1 MMKKI
6 DVNSLVKIIILLV
19 NIVFITIPYSF
30 SNAKLENKLKYANKI
45 EKSEEKTQD
54 FYKIYEDFNKASSE
68 VNISFAS
75 KKMSVQDGKMFIT
88 VGLDKDVME
97 VINFLTYINKKLPQI
112 SVSSADISSDEN
124 KTSEIVFYIGN
135 AYD

>member
-1 MMKKI
+1 MKKI
-6 DVNSLVKIIILLV
+6 DINSLVKIIILLV

-54 FYKIYEDFNKASSE
+54 FYQIYDDFNKASNE
-68 VNISFAS
+68 VNMSYVS

-88 VGLDKDVME
+88 VDLDKDVME

-112 SVSSADISSDEN
+112 SVSSADISSDGS

-135 AYD
+135 AHD

>member
-1 MMKKI
+1 MKKI
-6 DVNSLVKIIILLV
+6 DVNSLVKILILLV

-54 FYKIYEDFNKASSE
+54 FYKIYDDFNKASSE
-68 VNISFAS
+68 VNISFVS
-75 KKMSVQDGKMFIT
+75 KKMSVQGEKMFIT
-88 VGLDKDVME
+88 VALDKDVME
-97 VINFLTYINKKLPQI
+97 VINYLTYINKKLPQI
-112 SVSSADISSDEN
+112 SVSSADISSDVN

-135 AYD
+135 DYD

>member
-1 MMKKI
+1 MKKI
-6 DVNSLVKIIILLV
+6 DINSLVKIIILLV

-30 SNAKLENKLKYANKI
+30 SNAKLENKLKNAKKI
-45 EKSEEKTQD
+45 EKSSAKTQD
-54 FYKIYEDFNKASSE
+54 FYQIYEDFNKASSE
-68 VNISFAS
+68 VNMSFAS
-75 KKMSVQDGKMFIT
+75 KKMSVQGGKMFIT
-88 VGLDKDVME
+88 VALDKDVME

-112 SVSSADISSDEN
+112 SVSSADISSDRS

>member
-1 MMKKI
+1 MKKI
-6 DVNSLVKIIILLV
+6 DVNSLVKILILLV

-54 FYKIYEDFNKASSE
+54 FYKIYEDFNKASNE
-68 VNISFAS
+68 VNMSYVS

-88 VGLDKDVME
+88 VGLNKDVME
-97 VINFLTYINKKLPQI
+97 VINYLTYINKKLPQI

-124 KTSEIVFYIGN
+124 RTSEIVFYIGN
-135 AYD
+135 AHD

>member
-1 MMKKI
+1 MKKI

>member
-1 MMKKI
+1 MKKI

-30 SNAKLENKLKYANKI
+30 SNAKLENKLKYVNKI

-54 FYKIYEDFNKASSE
+54 FYKIYEDFNKASSD
-68 VNISFAS
+68 VNINYVS

-88 VGLDKDVME
+88 VDLDKDVME
-97 VINFLTYINKKLPQI
+97 VINYLTYINKKLPQV

>member
-1 MMKKI
+1 MKKI
-6 DVNSLVKIIILLV
+6 DINSLVKIIILLV

-30 SNAKLENKLKYANKI
+30 SNAKLENKLKNANKI

-68 VNISFAS
+68 VNMNYVS

-88 VGLDKDVME
+88 VGLNKDVME
-97 VINFLTYINKKLPQI
+97 VINYLNYINKKLPKI
-112 SVSSADISSDEN
+112 SVSSADISSDVN

>member
-1 MMKKI
+1 MKKI
-6 DVNSLVKIIILLV
+6 DINSLVKILILFV

-45 EKSEEKTQD
+45 EKLEEKTQD
-54 FYKIYEDFNKASSE
+54 FYQIYDDFNKVSNE
-68 VNISFAS
+68 VNMSYVS

-112 SVSSADISSDEN
+112 SVSSAN

-135 AYD
+135 DYD

>member
-1 MMKKI
+1 MKKI
-6 DVNSLVKIIILLV
+6 DVNSLVKILILFV

-54 FYKIYEDFNKASSE
+54 FYKIYEDFNKASGE
-68 VNISFAS
+68 VNISFVS
-75 KKMSVQDGKMFIT
+75 KKMSVQGGRMFIT
-88 VGLDKDVME
+88 VALDKDVME
-97 VINFLTYINKKLPQI
+97 VINYLTYINKKLPQI
-112 SVSSADISSDEN
+112 SVSSADISSDVN

>member
-1 MMKKI
+1 MKKI

-45 EKSEEKTQD
+45 EKLEEKTQD
-54 FYKIYEDFNKASSE
+54 FYQIYDDFNKVSNE
-68 VNISFAS
+68 VNMSYVS

-97 VINFLTYINKKLPQI
+97 VINFLTYINKKLPQV

-124 KTSEIVFYIGN
+124 KISEIVFYIGN
-135 AYD
+135 AHD

>member
-1 MMKKI
+1 MKKI
-6 DVNSLVKIIILLV
+6 DVNSLVKILILLV

-45 EKSEEKTQD
+45 EKLEEKTQD
-54 FYKIYEDFNKASSE
+54 FYQIYDDFNKVSNE
-68 VNISFAS
+68 VNISFVS

-112 SVSSADISSDEN
+112 SVSSADISSDAN
-124 KTSEIVFYIGN
+124 KTSEIVRLV
-135 AYD
+135 DRKSVV

>member
-1 MMKKI
+1 MKKI

-54 FYKIYEDFNKASSE
+54 FYKIYEDFNKASSK
-68 VNISFAS
+68 VNMNYVS
-75 KKMSVQDGKMFIT
+75 KKMSVQGGKMFIT
-88 VGLDKDVME
+88 VGLNKDVME
-97 VINFLTYINKKLPQI
+97 VINYLTYINKKLPQI

>member
-1 MMKKI
+1 MKKI

-30 SNAKLENKLKYANKI
+30 SNAKLENKLKYVNKI

-54 FYKIYEDFNKASSE
+54 FYKIYDDFNKASNE
-68 VNISFAS
+68 VNMSYVS

-88 VGLDKDVME
+88 VGLNKDVME
-97 VINFLTYINKKLPQI
+97 VINYLTYINKKLPQI

>member
-1 MMKKI
+1 MKKI
-6 DVNSLVKIIILLV
+6 DINSLVKIIILLV

-54 FYKIYEDFNKASSE
+54 FYQIYDDFNKASNE
-68 VNISFAS
+68 VNMSYVS

-88 VGLDKDVME
+88 VALDKDVLE

-112 SVSSADISSDEN
+112 SVSSADISSDGS

-135 AYD
+135 AHD

>member
-1 MMKKI
+1 MKKI

-54 FYKIYEDFNKASSE
+54 FYQIYDDFNKASSE
-68 VNISFAS
+68 VNMSFVS

-97 VINFLTYINKKLPQI
+97 VINFLTYINKKLPQV

-124 KTSEIVFYIGN
+124 KTGEIVFYIGN
-135 AYD
+135 DYD

>member
-1 MMKKI
+1 MKKI
-6 DVNSLVKIIILLV
+6 DVNSLVKILILLV

-68 VNISFAS
+68 VNMSYVS

-88 VGLDKDVME
+88 VGLNKDVME
-97 VINFLTYINKKLPQI
+97 VINYLTYINKKLPQI

>member
-1 MMKKI
+1 MKKI
-6 DVNSLVKIIILLV
+6 DVNSLVKILILFV

-45 EKSEEKTQD
+45 EKLEEKTQD
-54 FYKIYEDFNKASSE
+54 FYQIYDDFNKASNE
-68 VNISFAS
+68 VNMSYVS

-88 VGLDKDVME
+88 VALDKDVME
-97 VINFLTYINKKLPQI
+97 VINFLTYINKKLPQV
-112 SVSSADISSDEN
+112 SVSSADISSDAN

-135 AYD
+135 AHD

>member
-54 FYKIYEDFNKASSE
+54 FYKIYEDFNKASSD
-68 VNISFAS
+68 VNINYVS

-88 VGLDKDVME
+88 VGLNKDVME
-97 VINFLTYINKKLPQI
+97 VINYLTYINKKLPQI

>member
-1 MMKKI
+1 MKKI
-6 DVNSLVKIIILLV
+6 DINSLVKIIILLV
-19 NIVFITIPYSF
+19 NIVFISIPYSF

-54 FYKIYEDFNKASSE
+54 FYQIYDDFNKASNE
-68 VNISFAS
+68 VNMSYVS

-88 VGLDKDVME
+88 VALDKDVLE

-112 SVSSADISSDEN
+112 SVSSADISSDGS

-135 AYD
+135 AHD

>member
-1 MMKKI
+1 MKKI

-54 FYKIYEDFNKASSE
+54 FYKIYEDFNKASSD
-68 VNISFAS
+68 VNINYVS

-97 VINFLTYINKKLPQI
+97 VINYLTYINKKLPQI

>member
-1 MMKKI
+1 MKKI
-6 DVNSLVKIIILLV
+6 DVNSLVKILILLV

-30 SNAKLENKLKYANKI
+30 SNVKLENKLKNAKKI

-54 FYKIYEDFNKASSE
+54 FYKIYEDFNKASNE

-88 VGLDKDVME
+88 VALNKDVME
-97 VINFLTYINKKLPQI
+97 VINFLTYINNKLPQV

-135 AYD
+135 DYD

>member
-1 MMKKI
+1 MKKI
-6 DVNSLVKIIILLV
+6 DVNSLVKILILLV
-19 NIVFITIPYSF
+19 NIVFISIPYSF

-68 VNISFAS
+68 VNISFVS
-75 KKMSVQDGKMFIT
+75 KKMSVQGTKMFIT
-88 VGLDKDVME
+88 VGLDKDVLE

-112 SVSSADISSDEN
+112 SVSSADISSDVN
-124 KTSEIVFYIGN
+124 KTSETVFYIGN
-135 AYD
+135 AHD

>member
-1 MMKKI
+1 MKKI

-30 SNAKLENKLKYANKI
+30 SNAKLENKLKYVNKI

-54 FYKIYEDFNKASSE
+54 FYKIYEDFNKASSD
-68 VNISFAS
+68 VNINYVS

-88 VGLDKDVME
+88 VGLNKDVME
-97 VINFLTYINKKLPQI
+97 VINYLTYINKKLPQV

-135 AYD
+135 DYD

>member
-1 MMKKI
+1 MKKI

-30 SNAKLENKLKYANKI
+30 SNAKLENKLKHANKI

-68 VNISFAS
+68 VNMNYVS
-75 KKMSVQDGKMFIT
+75 KKMSVHDGKMFIT
-88 VGLDKDVME
+88 VGLNKDVME
-97 VINFLTYINKKLPQI
+97 VINYLTYINKKLPQI
-112 SVSSADISSDEN
+112 SVSSADISSDVN

-135 AYD
+135 AHD

>member
-1 MMKKI
+1 MKKI
-6 DVNSLVKIIILLV
+6 DVNSLVKILILLV

-30 SNAKLENKLKYANKI
+30 SNVKLENKLKNAKKI

-54 FYKIYEDFNKASSE
+54 FYKIYEDFNKASNE

-88 VGLDKDVME
+88 VALNKDVME
-97 VINFLTYINKKLPQI
+97 VINFLTYINKKLPQV

-135 AYD
+135 DYD

>member
-1 MMKKI
+1 MKKI
-6 DVNSLVKIIILLV
+6 DANSLVKILILLV

-45 EKSEEKTQD
+45 EKLEEKTQD
-54 FYKIYEDFNKASSE
+54 FYQIYDDFNKASNE
-68 VNISFAS
+68 VNMSYVS

-97 VINFLTYINKKLPQI
+97 VINKKLPQV

-135 AYD
+135 AHD

>member
-1 MMKKI
+1 MKKI
-6 DVNSLVKIIILLV
+6 DVNSLVKILILLV

-68 VNISFAS
+68 VNMNYVS
-75 KKMSVQDGKMFIT
+75 KKMSVHDGKMFIT
-88 VGLDKDVME
+88 VGLNKDVME
-97 VINFLTYINKKLPQI
+97 VINYLTYINKKLPQI

>member
-1 MMKKI
+1 MKKI
-6 DVNSLVKIIILLV
+6 DVNSLIKILILFV

-30 SNAKLENKLKYANKI
+30 SNAKLENKLKYVNKI

-54 FYKIYEDFNKASSE
+54 FYKIYEDFNKASSD
-68 VNISFAS
+68 VNINYVS

-88 VGLDKDVME
+88 VGLNKDVME
-97 VINFLTYINKKLPQI
+97 VINYLTYINKKLPQI